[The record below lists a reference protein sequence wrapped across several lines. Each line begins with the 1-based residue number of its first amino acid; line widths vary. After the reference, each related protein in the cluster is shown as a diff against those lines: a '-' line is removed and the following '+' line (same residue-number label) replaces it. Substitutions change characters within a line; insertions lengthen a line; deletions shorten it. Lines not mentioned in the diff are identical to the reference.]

1 MAGATGCTPG
11 APQDLRAASA
21 GPVDSPVASDS
32 PASSTTGLTAVRP
45 ARAVQ
50 HPRVLGVSG
59 AVSLALGGSNQS
71 LFLVTALV
79 ASQGSAAVP
88 LLALGLVLA
97 LAAAPGWTELSLMWP
112 DRVGGIAATCAEAFR
127 PYSPVLANLTGVC
140 YWWGWVPTC
149 GLTALLAAS
158 ALHFWYLP
166 AVPVTALGAG
176 IVVAFTILNLFG
188 IGRVTRVAKLIA
200 AGSASLALLS
210 AVLPLLHGDVNSTQ
224 AFSWDLTTPFN
235 GVFGGVTSAMAGLYL
250 IGFAAPAFEAVTC
263 HVGEMRHP
271 VRDLPRAMLASA
283 AMAGVY
289 FVLLPLVWL
298 GVFGTLGLS
307 NANGVELARSLG
319 PTFVPL
325 FGALAKSAAIWFLVL
340 NMFHGT
346 IQPLAG
352 ATRTLAQLAE
362 DGLLPRAV
370 QRRNRFDVPWVAT
383 CVTAGAALIFLLAG
397 DPIWMLAAANFT
409 YLIGIGLPSVAVWLL
424 RRHAPHQLRPWRA
437 PRGTVALGVGAA
449 WTWLAST
456 VLGFQQ
462 FGLPTV
468 LFGLALAYSGSVFYS
483 WRSFSD
489 RRRSG
494 TPRVARSLHLKL
506 TGAMLAVIALDGA
519 GYALA
524 VAAVPR
530 HDDALI
536 AVLEDIFV
544 VVALLTV
551 AVGLVLPGMIAHST
565 IQLTQAASRLA
576 TGTLAELTRAMGAL
590 GRGDLDAARAGTNP
604 DRVAVTSRDEVGVM
618 ATAFNDMQDEVGR
631 AATSLDGAR
640 RELRRARGELQYLAS
655 HDPLTDLPN
664 RRFLEHE
671 IDRIVAECTAAGRP
685 GTVAVLDLDGFKYI
699 NDSRGH
705 AAGDRLLVKVAHLL
719 TRALRPGDL
728 IGRLGGD
735 EFAAVLPG
743 VSADDAQGVL
753 HRILEILRTEAV
765 IIGDG
770 RALRVTASIG
780 MASFSADLPRTAQEL
795 LIDADVAMYEAKDAG
810 RDRLAVASALDP
822 PRNDLRTRQGWVDQ
836 IREALD
842 RDLFVLHAQPILNL
856 TTDTIDRYELLLR
869 MVGPDGELIGPNEF
883 LPAAER
889 TGLIT
894 RIDRWVLQ
902 RACVML
908 GDSQRAG
915 EHLLFEVNLSGPS
928 IGDPE
933 LLAVI
938 ERGLAQLPRREGL
951 VIEVTETAAILDVP
965 RARAFAERLA
975 ALGVAFALD
984 DFGAGYG
991 SFYYLKHLPFDYLKI
1006 DGEFIQDLRT
1016 SQPDQVIV
1024 QSLVHIAGQLGK
1036 KTIAEFV
1043 QDQPTLDLLRT
1054 LGVNFAQGYLIG
1066 RPAALPATG
1075 PRTAPRKLV
1084 TGITDAS
1091 HPTNEGDVACH
1102 PDRAAGYV

>member
-1 MAGATGCTPG
+1 MAQLSEHVP
-11 APQDLRAASA
+11 
-21 GPVDSPVASDS
+21 SPVLVTQVVTSVPVEAVGE
-32 PASSTTGLTAVRP
+32 PALSSEARP
-45 ARAVQ
+45 GSAAR
-50 HPRVLGVSG
+50 HPRVLGVWG

-71 LFLVTALV
+71 LFLLTALV

-88 LLALGLVLA
+88 LLAVGLVLA

-166 AVPVTALGAG
+166 AVPVTALAVG
-176 IVVAFTILNLFG
+176 IVFAFTILNLFG

-210 AVLPLLHGDVNSTQ
+210 AVLPLLHGDVHPTR
-224 AFSWDLTTPFN
+224 AFGWDLTTPFS

-250 IGFAAPAFEAVTC
+250 IGFAAPAFEAVMC

-289 FVLLPLVWL
+289 FVVLPVVWL
-298 GVFGTLGLS
+298 GVFGAPGLS
-307 NANGVELARSLG
+307 DANGVELARSLG

-352 ATRTLAQLAE
+352 AARTLSQLAE

-383 CVTAGAALIFLLAG
+383 CVTAGAALVFLLAG

-424 RRHAPHQLRPWRA
+424 RRQAPDQTRPWRA
-437 PRGTVALGVGAA
+437 PRGTLALGVAAAGA
-449 WTWLAST
+449 WLVST

-468 LFGLALAYSGSVFYS
+468 LFALALAYSGSLFYS
-483 WRSFSD
+483 WRAFTD
-489 RRRSG
+489 RRRAG
-494 TPRVARSLHLKL
+494 TARVVRSLHLKL
-506 TGAMLAVIALDGA
+506 TGTMLAVIALDGA

-524 VAAVPR
+524 VSAVPR
-530 HDDALI
+530 GDAALV
-536 AVLEDIFV
+536 AMLEDIFV

-551 AVGLVLPGMIAHST
+551 AVGLVLPGMIAHSA
-565 IQLTQAASRLA
+565 IQLTQAATRLSH
-576 TGTLAELTRAMGAL
+576 GTLAELTRAMGAL
-590 GRGDLDAARAGTNP
+590 GRGDLEDARAGAEP
-604 DRVAVTSRDEVGVM
+604 RRVAITSRDEVGVM
-618 ATAFNDMQDEVGR
+618 GRAFNDMQDEVGR

-640 RELRRARGELQYLAS
+640 RELRRSRNELEHLAS
-655 HDPLTDLPN
+655 HDALTDLPN
-664 RRFLEHE
+664 RRFLESE
-671 IDRIVAECTAAGRP
+671 IDRIVAECTRAGQP
-685 GTVAVLDLDGFKYI
+685 GAVAVLDLDGFKYI

-719 TRALRPGDL
+719 TGALRPGDL

-743 VSADDAQGVL
+743 ASADDAQGVL
-753 HRILEILRTEAV
+753 HRLLETLRTEAV

-780 MASFSADLPRTAQEL
+780 MATFDADRQRTAQEL

-810 RDRLAVASALDP
+810 RDRIAVGSSLNA

-842 RDLFVLHAQPILNL
+842 HDLFVLHAQPIRNL
-856 TTDTIDRYELLLR
+856 ATHHIDRYELLLR
-869 MVGPDGELIGPNEF
+869 MIGPDGDLIGPAEF

-889 TGLIT
+889 SGLIT
-894 RIDRWVLQ
+894 RIDRWVLH
-902 RACVML
+902 RACIML

-915 EHLLFEVNLSGPS
+915 HHLHFEVNLSGPS

-933 LLAVI
+933 LLAII
-938 ERGLAQLPRREGL
+938 ERGIAQLPRREGL

-991 SFYYLKHLPFDYLKI
+991 SFYYLKHLPFDFLKI
-1006 DGEFIQDLRT
+1006 DGEFIRDLLT
-1016 SQPDQVIV
+1016 SHPNQVIV
-1024 QSLVHIAGQLGK
+1024 ESLVHIARQLGK
-1036 KTIAEFV
+1036 KTVAEFV
-1043 QDQPTLDLLRT
+1043 EDQPTLDLLHN
-1054 LGVNFAQGYLIG
+1054 LGVDFAQGYLIG
-1066 RPAALPATG
+1066 RPEPLPTS
-1075 PRTAPRKLV
+1075 
-1084 TGITDAS
+1084 I
-1091 HPTNEGDVACH
+1091 AC
-1102 PDRAAGYV
+1102 RI